1 LIEDGLRLVVSDAR
15 KKRAKRFMPRVS
27 DAKGPPHPGIDISD
41 GSALQELDDL
51 EYIERLKRGFE

>member
-1 LIEDGLRLVVSDAR
+1 LRLVVSDAR